1 MIAAAAQRLRSSSM
15 HALRA
20 YDKSEHRLLV
30 VGGSGFVGSNILQR
44 AVQKGIG
51 VRSLNR
57 SGKPQWQDVPWID
70 QVDWRSGSVFNE
82 EDLAEAVE
90 GVTGVSTCQI
100 LKVEAVCTCTDEYLI
115 IIKLGLFVSISPCL

>member
-1 MIAAAAQRLRSSSM
+1 M
-15 HALRA
+15 HTLRA

-44 AVQKGIG
+44 AVQKGIE

-70 QVDWRSGSVFNE
+70 QVDWRSGSVFNDE
-82 EDLAEAVE
+82 QLLEAVE
-90 GVTGVSTCQI
+90 GVTGVSTCCSAKI
-100 LKVEAVCTCTDEYLI
+100 EARDECTNA
-115 IIKLGLFVSISPCL
+115 